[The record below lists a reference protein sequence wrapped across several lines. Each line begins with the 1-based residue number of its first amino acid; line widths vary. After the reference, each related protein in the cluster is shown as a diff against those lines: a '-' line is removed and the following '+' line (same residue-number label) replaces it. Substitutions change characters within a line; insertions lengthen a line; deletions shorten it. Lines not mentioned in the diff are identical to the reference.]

1 MKGWTSVLGREL
13 RERWPV
19 PVAALGAGMIALA
32 APLLPAARLHPP
44 DDIRAGAAAIFAL
57 AFGVGTALMLGGSI
71 LASDLFERRLGF
83 YLSRPLSA
91 VSIWSGKMAAALLL
105 ASSGAAL
112 ALLPSAI
119 AGASLR
125 DQALGLIRSGQAPA
139 LLAAALLLVPLA
151 HVGAVILR
159 SRSPLLLLDLA
170 ALGIASL
177 AARAVYLEFLPHE
190 ADGVLLVSLSL
201 LAAGVAAGVLAA
213 GPIQVAKGRT
223 DLKRG
228 RLVLSVALWSGCVLG
243 ILAALGWRSW
253 VLSAGPGDIA
263 VHIARPAAKG
273 DWAVTWGRAA
283 WRAGYSPTFLVN
295 TSNLAARR
303 APGDTVFSGDGRR
316 AAWLEPEDPRS
327 RKRAR
332 LILAD
337 LGSKGLIARPTSVF
351 VHGFAGLLLDA
362 AGSRVA
368 VFETGLLA
376 VYDAGGRQLLSIRRE
391 GLGWG
396 TKATFLSK
404 DQLRVWSAPWWN
416 DGKPLPI
423 EILDVHVASKR
434 VALAGRS
441 EPLVARPPFLA
452 DAEGARLLLRS
463 GTDGIEL
470 RNGTTAAFMTL
481 LADKREEALSADFL
495 PDGRIAAVRSAEG
508 SLSLRLFSGDGAS
521 IREIPLGP
529 GRSASLS
536 GMAAP
541 STLLATISDEEM
553 IGRSSSTR
561 ILAIDLETSVVRP
574 VAKDL
579 RPVARYARF
588 VDRDPTRVALP
599 ESPASRLF
607 HGAAGSLVLLDPL
620 SGTQRTLLPGNPRA
634 LAP

>member
-32 APLLPAARLHPP
+32 APLLPVARLHPP
-44 DDIRAGAAAIFAL
+44 DEMRAGAAAIFAL
-57 AFGVGTALMLGGSI
+57 AFGLGTALMLGGSI
-71 LASDLFERRLGF
+71 LASDLFERRLSF
-83 YLSRPLSA
+83 YLARPLSA

-105 ASSGAAL
+105 AVGGAAL
-112 ALLPSAI
+112 ALLPSAL

-170 ALGIASL
+170 ALGIAGL
-177 AARAVYLEFLPHE
+177 AARAVYLKFLPHE
-190 ADGVLLVSLSL
+190 ADDVLLVSLSL

-213 GPIQVAKGRT
+213 GPIQVAHGRT

-228 RLVLSVALWSGCVLG
+228 RIVLSVVLWSGCALG
-243 ILAALGWRSW
+243 ILVALGWRAW
-253 VLSAGPGDIA
+253 VLSAGPRDIA
-263 VHIARPAAKG
+263 VHNARPAAKG
-273 DWAVTWGRAA
+273 DWAVTWGTAA

-303 APGDTVFSGDGRR
+303 VPGDTVFSGDGRR

-327 RKRAR
+327 RQRAR

-337 LGSKGLIARPTSVF
+337 LGPEGIVTRPTSVF
-351 VHGFAGLLLDA
+351 AHGFAGLLLDA
-362 AGSRVA
+362 SGSRVA
-368 VFETGLLA
+368 VFESGLLA

-396 TKATFLSK
+396 TKATFLSN
-404 DQLRVWSAPWWN
+404 DHLRVWSAPWWN

-423 EILDVHVASKR
+423 EVFDVHVASKR

-452 DAEGARLLLRS
+452 DPAGARLLLRS
-463 GTDGIEL
+463 GTDGIAL
-470 RNGTTAAFMTL
+470 RDGTTAALMTR
-481 LADKREEALSADFL
+481 LAEKREEALSADFL

-508 SLSLRLFSGDGAS
+508 SLSLRLFSGEGAP

-536 GMAAP
+536 GMASP

-553 IGRSSSTR
+553 IGRGSSTR
-561 ILAIDLETSVVRP
+561 ILAIDLETAVVRP

-588 VDRDPTRVALP
+588 VDRDPTRVARP
-599 ESPASRLF
+599 GSPASRLF

-634 LAP
+634 FAP